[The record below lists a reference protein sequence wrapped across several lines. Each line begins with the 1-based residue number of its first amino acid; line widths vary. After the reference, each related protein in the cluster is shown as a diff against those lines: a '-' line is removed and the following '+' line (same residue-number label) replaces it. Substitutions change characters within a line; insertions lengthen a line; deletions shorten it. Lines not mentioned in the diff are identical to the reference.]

1 MYLMENDLSKHKYL
15 HVVSKSNSFAE
26 NLNIIRNS
34 LTMTQKAFAYYTG
47 LTLKSVI
54 NYENKVHLPD
64 YSSLKILAEK
74 LVIDPFELVGTGK

>member
-1 MYLMENDLSKHKYL
+1 
-15 HVVSKSNSFAE
+15 
-26 NLNIIRNS
+26 
-34 LTMTQKAFAYYTG
+34 MTQKEFAYYTG

-64 YSSLKILAEK
+64 YLSLKILAEK

>member
-1 MYLMENDLSKHKYL
+1 
-15 HVVSKSNSFAE
+15 
-26 NLNIIRNS
+26 
-34 LTMTQKAFAYYTG
+34 MTQKEFAYYTG